1 MEINEQYPEAV
12 RQAWREEIERAIAN
26 AKRSELQR
34 WFRRQWYKAEARSNW
49 PEWRRQRRR
58 LHRRGTAG
66 ADSQDGGTIRPTN
79 GGDWN
84 GKVWSM
90 QERSG

>member
-1 MEINEQYPEAV
+1 MEINEQYPESV
-12 RQAWREEIERAIAN
+12 RQSWRYEIERAIGN
-26 AKRSELQR
+26 AKRSAFDR
-34 WFRRQWYKAEARSNW
+34 WFRTQWYKAEAWSRW

-66 ADSQDGGTIRPTN
+66 AAGQDGGTIRPTN

-84 GKVWSM
+84 GKM
-90 QERSG
+90 